1 MAPKVTKEKNLSKY
15 IQLVETY
22 KTIMSNLNRTANE
35 PRIFENIFDSLVWLT
50 DHKDPGL
57 LNQINLH
64 DKINE
69 LEINDLNDNDF
80 SNNSINESK
89 SQKTHTNVLITGSL
103 YLVGLTL
110 EVLNFQI

>member
-1 MAPKVTKEKNLSKY
+1 LAPKVSKEKNLSKY
-15 IQLVETY
+15 FQLVETY
-22 KTIMSNLNRTANE
+22 KTIMSNLNKSINE

-57 LNQINLH
+57 LNQIKSDIQIDDINNLN
-64 DKINE
+64 INE
-69 LEINDLNDNDF
+69 NDF
-80 SNNSINESK
+80 SNSINE
-89 SQKTHTNVLITGSL
+89 QKNEEMHTNVLITGSL